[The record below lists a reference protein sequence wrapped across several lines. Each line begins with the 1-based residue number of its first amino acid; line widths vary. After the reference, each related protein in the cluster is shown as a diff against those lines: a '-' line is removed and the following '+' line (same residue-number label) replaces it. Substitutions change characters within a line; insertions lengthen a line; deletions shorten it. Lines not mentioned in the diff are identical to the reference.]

1 MISEAIILFLLLGA
15 FSGFVA
21 GLLGIGGGLII
32 VPVLLYLLAP
42 SIDQSILMHTSIG
55 TALAAIVFTSISSLY
70 AHHRHGAILWRN
82 FVKLTPTIL
91 LGSFSGAI
99 LAKYLSFDFLRVF
112 FALSDITV
120 ALIMWFGVSASSHA
134 DNLARWIWS
143 VAGYVIGLVSAM
155 VGIGG
160 GTMTT
165 PFLVYNNVKI
175 KNAIATSAAVGMPI
189 AIVGSIGFMIAGSSQ
204 TLPTGGIGFVNFQ
217 ALCAIV
223 AASIFFAPLGAKV
236 THMMDSKKLKKGFSV
251 FLGFLAAMVLIF

>member
-1 MISEAIILFLLLGA
+1 MSELTILFLLLGA

-55 TALAAIVFTSISSLY
+55 TALAVIVFTSISSLY

-91 LGSFSGAI
+91 LGSYSGAI
-99 LAKYLSFDFLRVF
+99 LAKYLSFDFLRMF
-112 FALSDITV
+112 FAFFEITV
-120 ALIMWFGVSASSHA
+120 ALIMWFGISASSHA
-134 DNLARWIWS
+134 DNLSRWIWS
-143 VAGYVIGLVSAM
+143 FAGYFIGLISAM

-165 PFLVYNNVKI
+165 PFLVYNNVEI

-189 AIVGSIGFMIAGSSQ
+189 AIAGSIGFMAAGLSQ
-204 TLPTGGIGFVNFQ
+204 ALPTGGIGFVNFE
-217 ALCAIV
+217 ALITIV
-223 AASIFFAPLGAKV
+223 ATSIFFAPLGAKV
-236 THMMDSKKLKKGFSV
+236 THKLDSNKLKKGFSI
-251 FLGFLAAMVLIF
+251 FLAFLAAMVLLF

>member
-1 MISEAIILFLLLGA
+1 MSEAIILLLLLGA

-21 GLLGIGGGLII
+21 GLLGVGGGLII

-42 SIDQSILMHTSIG
+42 SIDQSILMHTAIG

-70 AHHRHGAILWRN
+70 AHHRHGAIIWRN
-82 FVKLTPTIL
+82 FLKLTPTIL
-91 LGSFSGAI
+91 LGSYSGAI

-112 FALSDITV
+112 FALFEITV
-120 ALIMWFGVSASSHA
+120 ALIMWFGISASSHA
-134 DNLARWIWS
+134 DNLSRWVWS
-143 VAGYVIGLVSAM
+143 IAGYVIGLISAM

-165 PFLVYNNVKI
+165 PFLVYNNVDI

-189 AIVGSIGFMIAGSSQ
+189 AIAGSIGFMVAGSSQ
-204 TLPTGGIGFVNFQ
+204 ALPTGGIGFVNFE
-217 ALCAIV
+217 ALIAIV

-236 THMMDSKKLKKGFSV
+236 THKLDSNKLKKGFSI
-251 FLGFLAAMVLIF
+251 FLAFLAVMVLLF

>member
-1 MISEAIILFLLLGA
+1 MNESVILFLLLGA

-21 GLLGIGGGLII
+21 GLLGVGGGLII

-91 LGSFSGAI
+91 LGSYSGAI
-99 LAKYLSFDFLRVF
+99 LVKYLSFDFLRVF
-112 FALSDITV
+112 FALFEITV
-120 ALIMWFGVSASSHA
+120 ALIMWFGVTASSHA
-134 DNLARWIWS
+134 DNLSRWIWS
-143 VAGYVIGLVSAM
+143 IAGYVIGLISAM

-189 AIVGSIGFMIAGSSQ
+189 AIAGSIGFMVAVSSQ
-204 TLPTGGIGFVNFQ
+204 ALPTGGIGFVNFQ
-217 ALCAIV
+217 ALFAIV

-236 THMMDSKKLKKGFSV
+236 THRMDSKKLKRGFSV
-251 FLGFLAAMVLIF
+251 FLGFLAVMVLLF

>member
-1 MISEAIILFLLLGA
+1 MSELTILFLLLGA

-55 TALAAIVFTSISSLY
+55 TALAVIVFTSISSLY

-91 LGSFSGAI
+91 LGSYSGAI
-99 LAKYLSFDFLRVF
+99 LAKYLSFDFLRMF
-112 FALSDITV
+112 FAFFEITV
-120 ALIMWFGVSASSHA
+120 ALIMWFGISASSHA
-134 DNLARWIWS
+134 DNLSRWIWS
-143 VAGYVIGLVSAM
+143 FAGYFIGLISAM

-189 AIVGSIGFMIAGSSQ
+189 AIAGSIGFMVAGLSQ
-204 TLPTGGIGFVNFQ
+204 ALPTGGIGFVNFE
-217 ALCAIV
+217 ALITIV

-236 THMMDSKKLKKGFSV
+236 THKLDSNKLKKGFSI
-251 FLGFLAAMVLIF
+251 FLAFLAAMVLLF

>member
-1 MISEAIILFLLLGA
+1 MIEATILFLLLGA

-55 TALAAIVFTSISSLY
+55 TALAVIVFTSISSLY

-91 LGSFSGAI
+91 LGSYSGAI
-99 LAKYLSFDFLRVF
+99 LAKYLSFDFLRMF
-112 FALSDITV
+112 FAFFEITV
-120 ALIMWFGVSASSHA
+120 ALIMWFGISASSHA
-134 DNLARWIWS
+134 DNLSRWIWS
-143 VAGYVIGLVSAM
+143 FAGYFIGLISAM

-165 PFLVYNNVKI
+165 PFLVYNNVEI

-189 AIVGSIGFMIAGSSQ
+189 AIAGSIGFMVAGSSQ
-204 TLPTGGIGFVNFQ
+204 ALPTGGIGFVNFE
-217 ALCAIV
+217 ALIAIV

-236 THMMDSKKLKKGFSV
+236 THKLDSNKLKKGFSI
-251 FLGFLAAMVLIF
+251 FLAFLAVMVLLF

>member
-1 MISEAIILFLLLGA
+1 MSELTILFLLLGS

-32 VPVLLYLLAP
+32 VPILLYLLAP

-55 TALAAIVFTSISSLY
+55 TALAVIVFTSISSLY

-91 LGSFSGAI
+91 LGSYSGAI

-112 FALSDITV
+112 FALFEICV
-120 ALIMWFGVSASSHA
+120 ALIMWFGISASGHA
-134 DNLARWIWS
+134 DKLSRWVWS
-143 VAGYVIGLVSAM
+143 FAGYVIGLISAM

-165 PFLVYNNVKI
+165 PFLVYNNIQI

-189 AIVGSIGFMIAGSSQ
+189 AIAGSIGFMVAGSSQ
-204 TLPTGGIGFVNFQ
+204 VLQTGGIGFVNFE
-217 ALCAIV
+217 ALITIAV
-223 AASIFFAPLGAKV
+223 SSVFFAPLGAKV
-236 THMMDSKKLKKGFSV
+236 THLIDSNKLKKGFSI
-251 FLGFLAAMVLIF
+251 FLAFLAAMVILF

>member
-1 MISEAIILFLLLGA
+1 MSEALILFILLGA

-21 GLLGIGGGLII
+21 GLLGVGGGLII

-42 SIDQSILMHTSIG
+42 SIDQSILMHTAIG

-91 LGSFSGAI
+91 LGSYSGAI

-112 FALSDITV
+112 FALFEITV
-120 ALIMWFGVSASSHA
+120 AFIMWFGVSASSHA
-134 DNLARWIWS
+134 DNLSRWIWS

-189 AIVGSIGFMIAGSSQ
+189 AIAGSIGFMIAGSSQ
-204 TLPTGGIGFVNFQ
+204 SLPTGGIGFVNFQ
-217 ALCAIV
+217 ALFAIV

-236 THMMDSKKLKKGFSV
+236 THKMDSKKLKKGFSV
-251 FLGFLAAMVLIF
+251 FLGFLAAMVLVF

>member
-1 MISEAIILFLLLGA
+1 MSELTILFLLLGA

-55 TALAAIVFTSISSLY
+55 TALAVIVFTSISSLY

-91 LGSFSGAI
+91 LGSYSGAI
-99 LAKYLSFDFLRVF
+99 LAKYLSFDFLRMF
-112 FALSDITV
+112 FAFFEITV
-120 ALIMWFGVSASSHA
+120 ALIMWFGISASSHA
-134 DNLARWIWS
+134 DNLSRWIWS
-143 VAGYVIGLVSAM
+143 FAGYFIGLISAM

-165 PFLVYNNVKI
+165 PFLVYNNVEI

-189 AIVGSIGFMIAGSSQ
+189 AIAGSIGFMVAGLSQ
-204 TLPTGGIGFVNFQ
+204 ALPTGGIGFVNFE
-217 ALCAIV
+217 ALITIV
-223 AASIFFAPLGAKV
+223 ATSIFFAPLGAKV
-236 THMMDSKKLKKGFSV
+236 THKLDSNKLKKGFSI
-251 FLGFLAAMVLIF
+251 FLAFLAAMVLLF

>member
-1 MISEAIILFLLLGA
+1 MSELTILFLLLGA

-55 TALAAIVFTSISSLY
+55 TALAVIVFTSISSLY

-91 LGSFSGAI
+91 LGSYSGAI
-99 LAKYLSFDFLRVF
+99 LAKYLSFDFLRMF
-112 FALSDITV
+112 FAFFEITV
-120 ALIMWFGVSASSHA
+120 ALIMWFGISASSHA
-134 DNLARWIWS
+134 DNLSRWIWS
-143 VAGYVIGLVSAM
+143 FAGYFIGLISAM

-165 PFLVYNNVKI
+165 PFLVYNNVEI

-189 AIVGSIGFMIAGSSQ
+189 AIAGSIGFMVAGLSQ
-204 TLPTGGIGFVNFQ
+204 ALPTGGIGFVNFE
-217 ALCAIV
+217 ALITIV

-236 THMMDSKKLKKGFSV
+236 THKLDSNKLKKGFSI
-251 FLGFLAAMVLIF
+251 FLAFLAAMVLLF

>member
-1 MISEAIILFLLLGA
+1 MSELTILFLLLGA

-55 TALAAIVFTSISSLY
+55 TALAVIVFTSISSLY

-91 LGSFSGAI
+91 LGSYSGAI
-99 LAKYLSFDFLRVF
+99 LAKYLSFDFLRMF
-112 FALSDITV
+112 FAFFEITV
-120 ALIMWFGVSASSHA
+120 ALIMWFGISASSHA
-134 DNLARWIWS
+134 DNLSRWIWS
-143 VAGYVIGLVSAM
+143 FAGYFIGLISAM

-165 PFLVYNNVKI
+165 PFLVYNNVEI

-189 AIVGSIGFMIAGSSQ
+189 AIAGSIGFMAAGLSQ
-204 TLPTGGIGFVNFQ
+204 ALPTGGIGFVNFE
-217 ALCAIV
+217 ALITIV

-236 THMMDSKKLKKGFSV
+236 THKLDSNKLKKGFSI
-251 FLGFLAAMVLIF
+251 FLAFLAAMVLLF

>member
-1 MISEAIILFLLLGA
+1 MIEATILFLLLGA

-82 FVKLTPTIL
+82 FVRLTPTIL
-91 LGSFSGAI
+91 LGSYSGAL
-99 LAKYLSFDFLRVF
+99 LANYLSFDFLRVF
-112 FALSDITV
+112 FAVFEITV

-134 DNLARWIWS
+134 DHLSRWVWS
-143 VAGYVIGLVSAM
+143 LAGYIIGLISAM

-165 PFLVYNNVKI
+165 PFLVYNNVDI

-189 AIVGSIGFMIAGSSQ
+189 AIAGSIGFMVAGSSQ
-204 TLPTGGIGFVNFQ
+204 ALPTGGIGFVNFE
-217 ALCAIV
+217 ALIAIV

-236 THMMDSKKLKKGFSV
+236 THKLDSNKLKKGFSI
-251 FLGFLAAMVLIF
+251 FLAFLAVMVLLF

>member
-1 MISEAIILFLLLGA
+1 MSELTILFLLLGA

-55 TALAAIVFTSISSLY
+55 TALAVIVFTSISSLY

-91 LGSFSGAI
+91 LGSYSGAI
-99 LAKYLSFDFLRVF
+99 LAKYLSFDFLRMF
-112 FALSDITV
+112 FAFFEITV
-120 ALIMWFGVSASSHA
+120 ALIMWFGISASSHA
-134 DNLARWIWS
+134 DNLSRWIWS
-143 VAGYVIGLVSAM
+143 FAGYFIGLISAM

-165 PFLVYNNVKI
+165 PFLVYNNVEI

-189 AIVGSIGFMIAGSSQ
+189 AIAGSIGFMVAGLSQ
-204 TLPTGGIGFVNFQ
+204 ALPTGGIGFVNFE
-217 ALCAIV
+217 ALITIV
-223 AASIFFAPLGAKV
+223 ATSIFFAPLGAKV
-236 THMMDSKKLKKGFSV
+236 THKLDSNKLKKGFSI
-251 FLGFLAAMVLIF
+251 FLAFLAAMVLLI

>member
-1 MISEAIILFLLLGA
+1 MSEAIILLLLLGA

-42 SIDQSILMHTSIG
+42 SIDQSILMHTAKG

-70 AHHRHGAILWRN
+70 AHHRHGAIIWRN

-91 LGSFSGAI
+91 LGSYSGAI

-112 FALSDITV
+112 FALFEITV
-120 ALIMWFGVSASSHA
+120 ALIMWFGISASCHA
-134 DNLARWIWS
+134 DNLSRWVWS
-143 VAGYVIGLVSAM
+143 IAGYVIGLISAM

-165 PFLVYNNVKI
+165 PFLVYNNVEI

-189 AIVGSIGFMIAGSSQ
+189 AIVGSIGFMVAGSSQ
-204 TLPTGGIGFVNFQ
+204 NLPTGGIGFVNFE
-217 ALCAIV
+217 ALIAIV

-236 THMMDSKKLKKGFSV
+236 THKLDSNKLKKGFSI
-251 FLGFLAAMVLIF
+251 FLAFLAIMVLLF